1 MALIKCPE
9 CGNEVSENAA
19 TCPNCGNPIA
29 QKEQRPQQP
38 RPLPPPTL
46 QQVPKKR
53 CKHCKAEI
61 PAHAKVCPHCNKK
74 QGGVLKWVIIGI
86 AVIGIIGAAAGGGKN
101 PESDNRTDEPS
112 SANSSDSSKESIV
125 STENTATPEPTEDP
139 KANPEITLAEIKEQ
153 AQELNYK
160 DVMRNPDNYLGQYFC
175 VTVKISTVENGSLFS
190 SYDKAY
196 KSYTNDDYNLWI
208 GDMIYLLDNR
218 DTESE
223 EYIKLL
229 EDDTV
234 IIYGRFDGLI
244 ETKNV
249 LNGTKGEE
257 MSLQI
262 LFAELVSE

>member
-1 MALIKCPE
+1 MALINCPE
-9 CGNEVSENAA
+9 CGKEVSENAA

-29 QKEQRPQQP
+29 QKGQRPQQP
-38 RPLPPPTL
+38 RPLPPPTP
-46 QQVPKKR
+46 QQAPQKM

-61 PAHAKVCPHCNKK
+61 PKVAKTCPNCNKK
-74 QGGVLKWVIIGI
+74 QGGVIKWVIIAVVALVII
-86 AVIGIIGAAAGGGKN
+86 AAIAGGGKDS
-101 PESDNRTDEPS
+101 ESNNKAGESNNTI
-112 SANSSDSSKESIV
+112 NSDSPKESTE
-125 STENTATPEPTEDP
+125 STANTVTPEPTAEP
-139 KANPEITLAEIKEQ
+139 QVEPEITLAEIREQ

-160 DVMRNPDNYLGQYFC
+160 DVMRNPDNYLGQYFY
-175 VTVKISTVENGSLFS
+175 VTVKISTVESGSLFS

-196 KSYTNDDYNLWI
+196 KSRTNDDYNLWI

-229 EDDTV
+229 EDDIV
-234 IIYGRFDGLI
+234 KIYGRFDGLI
-244 ETKNV
+244 ETKNA

-262 LFAELVSE
+262 LLAELVSE